1 MAAADGNGEV
11 NGNAN
16 GDGDGGESAREL
28 AAMSETLQD
37 IVAPALPESVDEA
50 DLLAW
55 HAQPGEQVARDQLL
69 AEVETDKVVL
79 EVVALTA
86 GVLVE
91 TLVQAGEAVAGGQI
105 LGRMQ
110 VGEGVTAA
118 AKEQGAVQ
126 AAHGTAT
133 VVGAM
138 PKSEPAERRVGP
150 AERRRQKQ
158 AAASADTQK
167 AASTAAQK
175 AESAPVPE
183 EAEKAPAALQTAPKT
198 DTQAQQPQAN
208 ASTGDAVE
216 RVPMSRL
223 RATIAKR
230 MLAARQQ
237 TAMLTTFN
245 EADMTALMQVR
256 RKHKQEFEER
266 HGVRLGFMSFFARA
280 AAQALQQFPI
290 VNAAIDGNEILM
302 HRDIHIGV
310 AVSSE
315 RGLVVPVLRHV
326 DRLSLQEIEGAI
338 ALYGEKARTAR
349 LMPED
354 LQGGTFTI
362 SNGGVFGSLM
372 STPILNPPQSA
383 VLGMHRIQQRPVVTA
398 DGEIAA
404 RAMMYLALSYDHRLI
419 DGRDAVGF
427 LLAIK
432 DAVEDPVRLLLEV

>member
-1 MAAADGNGEV
+1 MATADGDKSE
-11 NGNAN
+11 
-16 GDGDGGESAREL
+16 REF
-28 AAMSETLQD
+28 AAVSETLQD
-37 IVAPALPESVDEA
+37 IVAPPLPESVDEA

-55 HAQPGEQVARDQLL
+55 HAQPEEPVARDQLL

-91 TLVQAGEAVAGGQI
+91 ILVQAGEAIAGGQI

-110 VGEGVTAA
+110 VGEGAA
-118 AKEQGAVQ
+118 AAVKEQGADK
-126 AAHGTAT
+126 AAAGTAT
-133 VVGAM
+133 TVGAT

-158 AAASADTQK
+158 AAASADTQQ
-167 AASTAAQK
+167 ADD
-175 AESAPVPE
+175 AESAAAPE
-183 EAEKAPAALQTAPKT
+183 AAEKAPAAPQKAPQT
-198 DTQAQQPQAN
+198 DTQARRPQASAD
-208 ASTGDAVE
+208 ASAGDAVE

-256 RKHKQEFEER
+256 RKHKQGFEER

-290 VNAAIDGNEILM
+290 VNAAIDGDEILM

-315 RGLVVPVLRHV
+315 RGLVVPVLRYV